1 MKRPLLCVLLLLL
14 ACSAWGWGY
23 KLAIKSQGAGQI
35 CLVAES
41 KMADIP
47 SREVATY
54 MAGES
59 TLLYDNLEEYVVVI
73 VVQADPDNMM
83 QVEIW
88 YLDAQG
94 KPIDE
99 IPERLILQGTAA
111 AVRLRHPLA
120 RLLGRVL

>member
-1 MKRPLLCVLLLLL
+1 M
-14 ACSAWGWGY
+14 S
-23 KLAIKSQGAGQI
+23 
-35 CLVAES
+35 
-41 KMADIP
+41 DIP

-59 TLLYDNLEEYVVVI
+59 ILLYDNPEEYTVLI
-73 VVQADPDNMM
+73 VVQANPDNMM

-88 YLDAQG
+88 YLDTQG
-94 KPIDE
+94 EPMDE

-120 RLLGRVL
+120 RLLGGVL